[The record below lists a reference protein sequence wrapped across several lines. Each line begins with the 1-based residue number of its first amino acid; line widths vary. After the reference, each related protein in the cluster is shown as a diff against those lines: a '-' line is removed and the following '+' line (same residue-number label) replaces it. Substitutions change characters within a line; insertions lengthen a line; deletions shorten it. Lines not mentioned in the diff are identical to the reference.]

1 LVTESVP
8 HPLDDIVV
16 DFLLSQRRETAEL
29 DFKLTLDIRK
39 GSDFA
44 KIAKDIFAMSNYGG
58 GYLIFGF
65 KELKSGSFDPIGLPK
80 DFHVDQATLQEKF
93 NAYSNKPMALE
104 YKEVEKV
111 IDGEK
116 KRFAIIYVPPSP
128 TVLKP
133 VKYAT
138 YKDEKTGREKK
149 VFSRDEIL
157 IRRGTQSVHA
167 TK

>member
-1 LVTESVP
+1 MKVTYLLVTESVP
-8 HPLDDIVV
+8 HPLDDVVV

-65 KELKSGSFDPIGLPK
+65 KELKSGRFDPVGLPK

-93 NAYSNKPMALE
+93 NSYSKLS
-104 YKEVEKV
+104 
-111 IDGEK
+111 IH
-116 KRFAIIYVPPSP
+116 RS
-128 TVLKP
+128 
-133 VKYAT
+133 
-138 YKDEKTGREKK
+138 
-149 VFSRDEIL
+149 
-157 IRRGTQSVHA
+157 
-167 TK
+167 